1 MLAAL
6 IRQLMVSGYPGFWS
20 ELLTLFT
27 LPGYLLGYLALK
39 WAPQHSEVVVCALM
53 CCRCCTLLAFGSSWT
68 AGATMFRFFVNLRL
82 EIAAEAVLMSVL
94 EEVRMSWLVPLR
106 FALFCSYALAY
117 TRMGKSCPWGQA
129 AILNFSCVAVR
140 FAAERRLRNLYSQ
153 RLRRLSEA
161 GGQQGLRHQG

>member
-1 MLAAL
+1 
-6 IRQLMVSGYPGFWS
+6 MVSGYPGFWS
-20 ELLTLFT
+20 ELLTLFPL
-27 LPGYLLGYLALK
+27 LPCYPLGYLVLK

-53 CCRCCTLLAFGSSWT
+53 CCRCYTLLAYGAGWT
-68 AGATMFRFFVNLRL
+68 AGNTIFKMFVNLRM
-82 EIAAEAVLMSVL
+82 EYAVELVMISVL
-94 EEVRMSWLVPLR
+94 EEVRMSWMLPLR
-106 FALFCSYALAY
+106 TALFCSYALAY